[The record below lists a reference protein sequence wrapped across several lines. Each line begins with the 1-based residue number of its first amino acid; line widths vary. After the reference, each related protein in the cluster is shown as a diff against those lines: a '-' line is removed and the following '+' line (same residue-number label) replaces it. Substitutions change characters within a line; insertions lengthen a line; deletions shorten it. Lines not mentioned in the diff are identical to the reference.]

1 MRIAVVSSF
10 RNMAGRIEAYFARVC
25 ALQSHAGASA
35 LVRVIAVEGDSTDGT
50 AWELVRVAG
59 RLAVPVTVVE
69 HSHGKR
75 VFGSTEEPERLRAL
89 TGVMMA
95 GLGAVELADD
105 GVIVVEADLLWR
117 PHQVGSVLD
126 LAMRREGGF
135 DVVAPMIFA
144 GENFYD
150 VWGFRKG
157 GERFAPFP
165 PYHRE
170 LPPQGL
176 TEVDSVGSCLAMRG
190 EVARRVR
197 PIGEEAIVS
206 WCAGARAAGYR
217 IAVAPEFRVEHPA

>member
-10 RNMAGRIEAYFARVC
+10 RNMAGRIEPYFARIC
-25 ALQSHAGASA
+25 ALQSHAGAA
-35 LVRVIAVEGDSTDGT
+35 MVRVIAVDGDSTDGT
-50 AWELVRVAG
+50 AAELARLAG
-59 RLAVPVTVVE
+59 RLAVPLTVVE
-69 HSHGKR
+69 HSHGER

-95 GLGAVELADD
+95 GLDAVESDDD
-105 GVIVVEADLLWR
+105 GVIVVESDLLWH

-126 LAMRREGGF
+126 LAMRRENGF

-144 GENFYD
+144 GEHFYD

-165 PYHRE
+165 PYHRD
-170 LPPQGL
+170 LGSAGL
-176 TEVDSVGSCLAMRG
+176 TAVDSVGSCLAMRG
-190 EVARRVR
+190 EVARRVK